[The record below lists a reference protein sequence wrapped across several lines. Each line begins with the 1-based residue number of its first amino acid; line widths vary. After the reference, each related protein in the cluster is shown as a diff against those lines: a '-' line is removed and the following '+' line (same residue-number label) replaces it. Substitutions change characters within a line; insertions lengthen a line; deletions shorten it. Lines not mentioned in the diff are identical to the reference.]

1 MEQQK
6 RQDVESSTEPWP
18 VITQTQFV
26 KEINVD
32 TYDRFAFVFFILN
45 TLHNL
50 ENSNGWYC
58 YCSENKAFW
67 NKIKSKGVC
76 PWFPSPCQICII
88 PEKFYGFDSFQDKI
102 RFNMKELRRYYDRL
116 QKQLIKCYFDS
127 PRSTENFLGENTIF
141 GVGI

>member
-32 TYDRFAFVFFILN
+32 TYDRFALVFFILN

-50 ENSNGWYC
+50 ESSNG
-58 YCSENKAFW
+58 
-67 NKIKSKGVC
+67 
-76 PWFPSPCQICII
+76 
-88 PEKFYGFDSFQDKI
+88 
-102 RFNMKELRRYYDRL
+102 
-116 QKQLIKCYFDS
+116 
-127 PRSTENFLGENTIF
+127 
-141 GVGI
+141 

>member
-32 TYDRFAFVFFILN
+32 TYDRFALVFFILN

-76 PWFPSPCQICII
+76 PWFLVLAKSA
-88 PEKFYGFDSFQDKI
+88 
-102 RFNMKELRRYYDRL
+102 
-116 QKQLIKCYFDS
+116 
-127 PRSTENFLGENTIF
+127 
-141 GVGI
+141 